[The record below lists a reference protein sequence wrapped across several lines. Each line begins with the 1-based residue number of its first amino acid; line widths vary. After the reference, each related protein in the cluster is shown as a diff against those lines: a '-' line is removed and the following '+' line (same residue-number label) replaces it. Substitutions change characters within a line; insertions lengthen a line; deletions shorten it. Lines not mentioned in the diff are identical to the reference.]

1 MTLRKTST
9 ERLKHHRILFQPYP
23 QTDLRKL
30 ALRQQLIENSVK
42 STYIEGRREKG
53 KEGRKLRKRRRRKRK
68 SPEEEEEAWKE

>member
-1 MTLRKTST
+1 MMKITELRT
-9 ERLKHHRILFQPYP
+9 EI
-23 QTDLRKL
+23 T
-30 ALRQQLIENSVK
+30 VK